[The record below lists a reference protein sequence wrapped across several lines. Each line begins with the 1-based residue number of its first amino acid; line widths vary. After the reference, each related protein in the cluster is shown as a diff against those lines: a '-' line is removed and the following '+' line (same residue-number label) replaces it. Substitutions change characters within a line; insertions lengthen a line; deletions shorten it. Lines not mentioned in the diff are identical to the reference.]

1 MLVLPRAPV
10 LWSSLPPTSA
20 PVPTVSFL
28 TCPISAQP
36 RAPDAP
42 SRALSCV
49 TGIICHHPTNPWAP
63 GGWDGT
69 LAGLSQNPAHSQ
81 RRPLPA
87 EQKNTRGGGGGGD
100 SHPQGARLEPAVR
113 PTQVYRRYGE
123 EYGDL
128 ARPDVT
134 FTYFQP
140 KQRRAWAWAAVRG
153 SCSASC
159 GAGEARGRAP
169 PKPGLSACPRPPPRG
184 GGLASPFPPRAAL
197 GDLQLSGPGQE
208 PAGGGRPVRRGPEAG
223 GVAGA
228 LQPPTLPPTVSAA
241 GGSGAVG
248 LSPGLALPWLV
259 GPGSL
264 GWAMRLLGVLPF
276 RPALSGPA

>member
-1 MLVLPRAPV
+1 MPRAEPCPA
-10 LWSSLPPTSA
+10 SLGLSVTTPPTRGLLEAGTALS
-20 PVPTVSFL
+20 PGCPRTWHTVSVGHCL
-28 TCPISAQP
+28 
-36 RAPDAP
+36 P
-42 SRALSCV
+42 SKR
-49 TGIICHHPTNPWAP
+49 TH
-63 GGWDGT
+63 
-69 LAGLSQNPAHSQ
+69 
-81 RRPLPA
+81 
-87 EQKNTRGGGGGGD
+87 GGGGGGD

-228 LQPPTLPPTVSAA
+228 LQPPALPPTVSAA